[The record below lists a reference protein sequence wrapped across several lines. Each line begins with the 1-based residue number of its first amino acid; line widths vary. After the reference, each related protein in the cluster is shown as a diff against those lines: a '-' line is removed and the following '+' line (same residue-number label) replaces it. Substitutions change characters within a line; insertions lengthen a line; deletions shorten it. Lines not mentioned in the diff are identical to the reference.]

1 MSNLLPE
8 RNQRMERRL
17 EDTQLATPLAG
28 GDIRVIAAAISSGR
42 IGEPQPLRT
51 LIVLTVRPSLN
62 STW

>member
-17 EDTQLATPLAG
+17 EDAQLATPLAG

-42 IGEPQPLRT
+42 IGDP
-51 LIVLTVRPSLN
+51 
-62 STW
+62 